1 MSRLAIAGCVALLL
15 AACTTAP
22 SPSAG
27 GDPDALTQVDR
38 WILQG
43 ASDAKGERIDV
54 VFPGGTALHAM
65 SFDAGRVS
73 LAGGCNRIFGSYGI
87 DGEGRLVVDALAST
101 RMACADASLMAA
113 DTAVSDL
120 VQGTAE
126 LRIAESWPEQLFL
139 VHSDGRRSAWTAD
152 RPRDTAGP

>member
-15 AACTTAP
+15 VGCTTAP
-22 SPSAG
+22 SPPPG
-27 GDPDALTQVDR
+27 GDPDALAQVDR

-43 ASDAKGERIDV
+43 ATDANGERIDA
-54 VFPGGTALHAM
+54 VFPGGAAVHAM

-73 LAGGCNRIFGSYGI
+73 LEGGCNRIFGRYGI

-101 RMACADASLMAA
+101 RMGCADASLMAA
-113 DTAVSDL
+113 DAAVSDL

-126 LRIAESWPEQLFL
+126 WRIAESWPEQLFL
-139 VHSDGRRSAWTAD
+139 VHSDGQRSAWTAD
-152 RPRDTAGP
+152 RPQDTAGP